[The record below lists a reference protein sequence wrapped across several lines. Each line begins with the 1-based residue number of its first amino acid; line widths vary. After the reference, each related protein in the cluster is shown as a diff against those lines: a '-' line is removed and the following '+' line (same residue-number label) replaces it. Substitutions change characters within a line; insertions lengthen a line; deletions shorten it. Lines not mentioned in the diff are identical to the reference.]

1 MKGTRFLTMMALLA
15 VLFGAAGLTAVA
27 EPLPQ
32 GSGDGGAA
40 DLAPVATPV
49 PENAPDM
56 DGYVGPL
63 FQETGDTGDASSS
76 ADGQSDASL
85 DWEQAFPELQLDEET
100 APITTADGEITW
112 SGFYYVFVAGSTLQ
126 PRASTTTWA
135 SSGGGG
141 CIYAVADAGMFNVP
155 LDLPQGSRID
165 YLRLYFYD
173 TSASDSRAWVTIYD
187 GAGGYV
193 DVIGV
198 NSSGTAG
205 YGTTQSAYMGHIVN
219 NSSNAYVLNWR
230 PNVTG
235 STMMLCGLR
244 VAYRLP

>member
-1 MKGTRFLTMMALLA
+1 MNIRHTCKLGMMIALFLALMSLSQSVTTA
-15 VLFGAAGLTAVA
+15 QAPAVA
-27 EPLPQ
+27 LN
-32 GSGDGGAA
+32 GDVTAA
-40 DLAPVATPV
+40 A
-49 PENAPDM
+49 
-56 DGYVGPL
+56 
-63 FQETGDTGDASSS
+63 
-76 ADGQSDASL
+76 
-85 DWEQAFPELQLDEET
+85 
-100 APITTADGEITW
+100 W
-112 SGFYYVFVAGSTLQ
+112 SGFLYKFVAGSTLR
-126 PRASTTTWA
+126 PRASATTWA

-141 CIYAVADAGMFNVP
+141 CIYAVAGASEVFNVP

-173 TSASDSRAWVTIYD
+173 TSASDSTAWVTIYD

-244 VAYRLP
+244 VAYRLSLPYSVYLPLTLKNY